1 MNMTKI
7 ITNFIIFQLYEDY
20 RKENGRQI
28 AKKSK
33 TFPNYIKITK
43 LTKFVVEHASK
54 LNDM

>member
-1 MNMTKI
+1 MTKI

-20 RKENGRQI
+20 RKENGRKI